1 MLGKSVI
8 SGRSSSAS
16 NNRIFVYEVT
26 GLKQNQANDSNS
38 YSFRNSSSTFVSV
51 PYSRMNEEMQRI
63 GKMGGT
69 IVNIQSLDAVQ
80 QPEQNDSPEN
90 KKATKGKNKKADQ
103 NEQNWFDAIAM
114 VKNHHCNI
122 AISCR
127 GFIH

>member
-69 IVNIQSLDAVQ
+69 IVKIQSLDAFK

-103 NEQNWFDAIAM
+103 NEQN
-114 VKNHHCNI
+114 
-122 AISCR
+122 
-127 GFIH
+127 